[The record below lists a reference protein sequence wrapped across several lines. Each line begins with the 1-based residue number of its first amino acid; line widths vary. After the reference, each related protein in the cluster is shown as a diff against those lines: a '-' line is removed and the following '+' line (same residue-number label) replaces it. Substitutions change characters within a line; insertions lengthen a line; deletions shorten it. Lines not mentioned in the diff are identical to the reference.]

1 MFKKGAVFL
10 LSIVLLFTSLGAA
23 NASDDQ
29 FSKKSD
35 VSNNASLQTVSVRD
49 IVPSKYFESVK
60 GKFHS
65 KEAVLEATG
74 FKRVTSKKLSD
85 MKFENGAIIV
95 NSFDEYAA
103 LLQYYADLEKMYNN
117 LNILNSV
124 SPTATYTDY
133 SEQTIWGD
141 GLGGGGTNLSWI
153 VGIVQFERHDKSGDY
168 KIVKVTDTD
177 SVLRGFHPGNSWEH
191 SDARTT
197 YGINSGGLSG
207 WAWIRGDR
215 TLSIIWEGVGDVIT
229 KAEAYYMTF

>member
-1 MFKKGAVFL
+1 MFKKGAIFL

-49 IVPSKYFESVK
+49 IVP
-60 GKFHS
+60 
-65 KEAVLEATG
+65 G

-141 GLGGGGTNLSWI
+141 GLGGGNKPFLDCRYCTI
-153 VGIVQFERHDKSGDY
+153 
-168 KIVKVTDTD
+168 
-177 SVLRGFHPGNSWEH
+177 
-191 SDARTT
+191 
-197 YGINSGGLSG
+197 
-207 WAWIRGDR
+207 
-215 TLSIIWEGVGDVIT
+215 
-229 KAEAYYMTF
+229 

>member
-1 MFKKGAVFL
+1 MFKKGSVFL

-49 IVPSKYFESVK
+49 IVP
-60 GKFHS
+60 
-65 KEAVLEATG
+65 G

-215 TLSIIWEGVGDVIT
+215 TLSIIWEGVGDVLT
-229 KAEAYYMTF
+229 KAEAYYMTFS

>member
-1 MFKKGAVFL
+1 MFKKGAIFL

-65 KEAVLEATG
+65 KKAVLEATG

-117 LNILNSV
+117 SNILNSV

-141 GLGGGGTNLSWI
+141 GLGGGEQT
-153 VGIVQFERHDKSGDY
+153 F
-168 KIVKVTDTD
+168 
-177 SVLRGFHPGNSWEH
+177 PG
-191 SDARTT
+191 
-197 YGINSGGLSG
+197 L
-207 WAWIRGDR
+207 
-215 TLSIIWEGVGDVIT
+215 
-229 KAEAYYMTF
+229 